1 MSTKYVPNMGLVKM
15 PKDSRICLP
24 FPGRIYYDLLKIDS
38 AINSRS
44 IPVQAQSLLCSK
56 IQQREP
62 LIKERVE
69 YLSRRHNLSF
79 DQMWDAILSDRYK
92 DLENLLIE
100 SDSES

>member
-62 LIKERVE
+62 MIKERVE
-69 YLSRRHNLSF
+69 YLARRHNLSF
-79 DQMWDAILSDRYK
+79 EQIWDAILSDKYK

>member
-1 MSTKYVPNMGLVKM
+1 M
-15 PKDSRICLP
+15 KDARICLP

-44 IPVQAQSLLCSK
+44 IPVQGSSLLCSK

-62 LIKERVE
+62 MIRERVN
-69 YLSRRHNLSF
+69 YLARRHNLSF
-79 DQMWDAILSDRYK
+79 DQIWDCILSDRYK
-92 DLENLLIE
+92 ELENRLIE

>member
-1 MSTKYVPNMGLVKM
+1 M

-62 LIKERVE
+62 MIKERVE
-69 YLSRRHNLSF
+69 YLARRHNLSF
-79 DQMWDAILSDRYK
+79 DQIWDAILSDRYK

-100 SDSES
+100 SDGES